1 MGPKISVNARF
12 LTQRLTGVQRYAA
25 EVLRRLPTVTLL
37 SPSEPASV
45 YRAVT
50 DRHRLIIRTIRLGKL
65 KIQGHPWE
73 QLVLPFLLPNRGWLW
88 SPGGSGPLSVT
99 RQIVTVHDV
108 AHLEHPTWYNWK
120 FAQFYR
126 WLLPRL
132 LKRIAYII
140 TVSEFS
146 KNRIIEWFRLPPDR
160 VFVTPLGVG
169 EIFFSPLSH
178 RRIGDT
184 LSRYNLKMPYF
195 ITVSAISE
203 RKNLKRVLQAWEMA
217 NLNGVELVVV
227 GARDLAFAG
236 KTDIPSNP
244 SVRYIGYVP
253 DEDLVA
259 LYSGAMGA
267 LCLSLYEGFGLPALE
282 AMASGTPLLASNVT
296 AIPEVVGDAGLLVDP
311 YDVEAI
317 AWGIKALAEDQAL
330 RENLRKKG
338 LERAKHF
345 SWQKTAELT
354 WALFERIVQAG

>member
-1 MGPKISVNARF
+1 MKPRISVNARF
-12 LTQRLTGVQRYAA
+12 LTQHLTGVQRYAA
-25 EVLRRLPTVTLL
+25 EVLRRLPTMTLL

-50 DRHRLIIRTIRLGKL
+50 DRHHLIVRTIGLGKL
-65 KIQGHPWE
+65 KAQGHFWE
-73 QLVLPFLLPNRGWLW
+73 QLVLPFLLPGTDWLW

-99 RQIVTVHDV
+99 KQIVTVHDL
-108 AHLEHPTWYNWK
+108 AHLEHPTWYDWK

-132 LKRIAYII
+132 LNQVAYII

-146 KNRIIEWFRLPPDR
+146 KNRIIEWFGLPSDR
-160 VFVTPLGVG
+160 VVVTPLGVD
-169 EIFFSPLSH
+169 EIFFSSLPYE
-178 RRIGDT
+178 RIRDT
-184 LSRYNLKMPYF
+184 LSRYELKMPYF

-203 RKNLKRVLQAWEMA
+203 RKNLKRILKAWEIA

-227 GARDLAFAG
+227 GAKGLAFAG
-236 KTDIPSNP
+236 KADIPSNP
-244 SVRYIGYVP
+244 SVRHIGYVP

-267 LCLSLYEGFGLPALE
+267 LYLSLYEGFGLPALE

-296 AIPEVVGDAGLLVDP
+296 AIPEVVGDAGLLVNP

-338 LERAKHF
+338 IERAKQF
-345 SWQKTAELT
+345 SWHKTAELT
-354 WALFERIVQAG
+354 WKVLQEAAQEG